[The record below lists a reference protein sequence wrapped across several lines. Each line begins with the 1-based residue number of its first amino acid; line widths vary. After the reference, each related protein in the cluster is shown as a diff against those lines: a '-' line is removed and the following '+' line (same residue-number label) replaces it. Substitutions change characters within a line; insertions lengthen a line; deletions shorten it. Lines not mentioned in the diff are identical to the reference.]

1 MPKTFTGKE
10 KEIIRK
16 TLITKGRELFSKYGL
31 KKTSITELTNSA
43 GIAQGTFYNFF
54 ESKEELY
61 FEILEQE
68 EANSAKYI
76 ENIVTTSSSARE
88 SIKKI
93 ITCTFDLFER
103 NQFIRR
109 IFESK
114 DYDLMLRKLPTE
126 KLENH
131 QKKDTLRVLNT
142 IISMKQKDELI
153 DTPPEV
159 IAGLLRGITILSF
172 HQEEIGREIY
182 PEVVDLLADIVADG
196 LVKN

>member
-1 MPKTFTGKE
+1 
-10 KEIIRK
+10 
-16 TLITKGRELFSKYGL
+16 
-31 KKTSITELTNSA
+31 
-43 GIAQGTFYNFF
+43 
-54 ESKEELY
+54 
-61 FEILEQE
+61 
-68 EANSAKYI
+68 
-76 ENIVTTSSSARE
+76 
-88 SIKKI
+88 
-93 ITCTFDLFER
+93 
-103 NQFIRR
+103 
-109 IFESK
+109 
-114 DYDLMLRKLPTE
+114 MLRKLPTE

>member
-16 TLITKGRELFSKYGL
+16 TLISKGRELFSKYGL

-54 ESKEELY
+54 ASKEELY

-68 EANSAKYI
+68 EANSAKYL

-126 KLENH
+126 RLENH

-182 PEVVDLLADIVADG
+182 PEVVDLLAAIVADG
-196 LVKN
+196 LVK

>member
-114 DYDLMLRKLPTE
+114 DYDLMLRKLSTE

-196 LVKN
+196 LVK